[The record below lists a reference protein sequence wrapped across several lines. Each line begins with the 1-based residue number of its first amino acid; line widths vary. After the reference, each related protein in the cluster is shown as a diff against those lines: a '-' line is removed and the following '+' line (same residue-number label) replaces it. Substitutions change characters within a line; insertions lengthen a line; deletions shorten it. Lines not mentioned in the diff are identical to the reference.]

1 MCDRISE
8 DSPLRFLDFDIGNYI
23 HSKYRP
29 SIPYLL
35 EAVVFNDGLC
45 RRAGNRK
52 KVKKLVRKTE
62 ENKSLPHWQR
72 VKKCLVYTIS
82 WREFQLCMDA
92 VLECVIAERFA
103 RPCFA
108 PKHPLVSSNIVPSI
122 EVDFGIGKQMVPM
135 DGKLVV
141 GNHDFMPQC
150 IRHEKDK
157 KILKLRTSN
166 YPVGGVSR
174 QHPSGR
180 NIEMIDLVREKHSR
194 EMGRFLYYDFDKYDT
209 LYNNLGEKRQ
219 SIWIRKA
226 GVGSWWQ
233 LPNLQKNMLSES
245 MLFPRVPNI
254 YQKKD
259 DILEI
264 IKLEYGLDDA
274 KTKKLKNKYSV
285 KQLVNIYWK
294 ELMDCF

>member
-1 MCDRISE
+1 MPKDFLCDRISE

-35 EAVVFNDGLC
+35 EAVVFNDGQC

-52 KVKKLVRKTE
+52 KVVKRTK
-62 ENKSLPHWQR
+62 ENRHTAHWQR
-72 VKKCLVYTIS
+72 VKNCLVPTIS

-103 RPCFA
+103 RLSYNA
-108 PKHPLVSSNIVPSI
+108 ERWKHPLVSSNIVPSI

-157 KILKLRTSN
+157 KLLKLRTSN
-166 YPVGGVSR
+166 YPLS
-174 QHPSGR
+174 R

-194 EMGRFLYYDFDKYDT
+194 EMGHLAYYDYYKYDT

-219 SIWIRKA
+219 TIFIRKA
-226 GVGSWWQ
+226 GVGSYWQ
-233 LPNLQKNMLSES
+233 LPQFQIDMLNEA

>member
-35 EAVVFNDGLC
+35 EAVVFNDGQC
-45 RRAGNRK
+45 HRAQPIK
-52 KVKKLVRKTE
+52 KVVRKLGSVRE
-62 ENKSLPHWQR
+62 YQKRRLLP
-72 VKKCLVYTIS
+72 TIS
-82 WREFQLCMDA
+82 WREFQLCMD
-92 VLECVIAERFA
+92 VVENCVIAERLCQLSLS
-103 RPCFA
+103 PHWQSQ
-108 PKHPLVSSNIVPSI
+108 HPIVSSNIVPSI

-150 IRHEKDK
+150 IRQEKDK
-157 KILKLRTSN
+157 NIIKLRSSK
-166 YPVGGVSR
+166 YPLGKR
-174 QHPSGR
+174 DMEDLARENHP
-180 NIEMIDLVREKHSR
+180 R
-194 EMGRFLYYDFDKYDT
+194 EMRCFLYYDFDKYDT
-209 LYNNLGEKRQ
+209 LHDEFRYKRQ
-219 SIWIRKA
+219 SIWQKKA
-226 GVGSWWQ
+226 GVGSYWQ
-233 LPNLQKNMLSES
+233 LPHEIRNMLSEE

-285 KQLVNIYWK
+285 KQLLNIYWK